1 MTAGFDIHRKSK
13 PPEIPVEL
21 EYRKTGKTITSVE
34 AETHFNNFISPA
46 VNVISK
52 HWLISLA
59 TTLQIKDLKTFCL
72 GGKSAEAVNG
82 SGSLYHGN

>member
-46 VNVISK
+46 VNVINK
-52 HWLISLA
+52 H
-59 TTLQIKDLKTFCL
+59 
-72 GGKSAEAVNG
+72 
-82 SGSLYHGN
+82 